1 MLLQIPDITPAV
13 PDSVPD
19 VHDEISML
27 RSLPFDELMQR
38 LISSMVTFAINLGIA
53 IVVFYAG
60 RLIINKLY
68 NFVSGLLIK
77 RRVDRSLT
85 TFVLSLVRMLLY
97 FILVVTVIGIIGI
110 ETSSFIAIFAS
121 AGVAIGMALSGTL
134 QNFAGGVLILLL
146 KPYKIG
152 DYIEAQGYAG
162 FVREIQ
168 IFHTIICTS
177 DNKSIIVPNGGLS
190 TGSVNNW
197 SREDYRRVD
206 LVLGISYGDDIDA
219 ARKAILEIISSDSRI
234 VSRYVSE
241 HRKER
246 AEAAS
251 LAAAENCAE
260 KNCPA
265 EVPVD
270 ESEKRTWLQ
279 RLFGKKHHLPAVESL
294 SENAPALAPE
304 PERAPTVVVSELAE
318 SSVNLKISVWA
329 NTNDYWGV
337 YYSLNERFYKEL
349 PQAGVNFPFPQL
361 DVHLTRNAPAS
372 TSCNETK

>member
-1 MLLQIPDITPAV
+1 MLLQIPDITPAL

-19 VHDEISML
+19 VDTEIGML

-38 LISSMVTFAINLGIA
+38 LVSSMVTFAINLAIA
-53 IVVFYAG
+53 IFVFYIG
-60 RLIINKLY
+60 RLVINKLY
-68 NFVSGLLIK
+68 RFVSGLMIR

-97 FILVVTVIGIIGI
+97 FILIVTVIGILGI

-168 IFHTIICTS
+168 IFHTIVCTS
-177 DNKSIIVPNGGLS
+177 DNKSIIIPNGGLS

-206 LVLGISYGDDIDA
+206 LTVGISYGDDIDT
-219 ARKAILEIISSDSRI
+219 ARRAILDIISSDPRI

-241 HRKER
+241 HRKTR
-246 AEAAS
+246 AES
-251 LAAAENCAE
+251 IQNKEIENNTE
-260 KNCPA
+260 YSGEPEPA
-265 EVPVD
+265 ED
-270 ESEKRTWLQ
+270 ETIKKSWFGRM
-279 RLFGKKHHLPAVESL
+279 FGKKRSLPAVEPL
-294 SENAPALAPE
+294 PANAPSLTPE
-304 PERAPTVVVSELAE
+304 PERAPSVVVAALAD
-318 SSVNLKISVWA
+318 SSVNLKVTVWV

-337 YYSLNERFYKEL
+337 YYTLNERFYKEL
-349 PQAGVNFPFPQL
+349 PAAGINFPFPQL
-361 DVHLTRNAPAS
+361 DVHIASETACPAG
-372 TSCNETK
+372 NQQ